1 MAKTLYL
8 PSEFL
13 RANNLLVTRE
23 QYTESLMNFMLLE
36 GKLPTYKDTIKS
48 SVKRTCE
55 LSNKDIPIAI
65 DDYSSAELEQNTI
78 AYFFISGFIT
88 ADSWW
93 CFSSK
98 QFESEI
104 KAADANPNIS
114 VHFLHISSG
123 GGEGWYLDRLSETLK
138 SLTKPIYVL
147 IEKLCASAA
156 YYIGCHGTKVM
167 AMTQNDLI
175 GCIGVMTQV
184 MDPSKFFENMG
195 IKIFDLYADQSDL
208 KNKKY
213 NDIIKGKPEQ
223 YISEELNP
231 MAIQFINE
239 VRSSRSPFSELK
251 DNDPILRGE
260 TYMANIAKENGL
272 IDGIIT
278 LEDALNDAYQIG
290 LNSNSKGKIYT
301 IFNN

>member
-1 MAKTLYL
+1 MAKTLHL

-13 RANNLLVTRE
+13 RASNLLVTRE
-23 QYTESLMNFMLLE
+23 QYTESLMNYMLLE

-48 SVKRTCE
+48 RVKRTCE

-65 DDYSSAELEQNTI
+65 DDYSSTELEQNTI

-88 ADSWW
+88 ADSCW

-213 NDIIKGKPEQ
+213 NDIIKGKPDQ
-223 YISEELNP
+223 FISEELNP

-260 TYMANIAKENGL
+260 TYMANVAKDNGL

-278 LEDALNDAYQIG
+278 LEDALNDAYQVG
-290 LNSNSKGKIYT
+290 LNSNSKGKIYNF
-301 IFNN
+301 FNN